1 MSQTQETSEAESLF
15 RKILLGKPL
24 LICVAAIIIYTLAGF
39 FLTPYLVKRQLTAYV
54 SETLGRQMS
63 VEQLRLNPYA
73 LTLDVS
79 GLTLKEPDGSPILS
93 FDRLFVNF
101 ELKSLFRW
109 AWTFAEISLDRPI
122 INIDIR
128 PDNVVNLAR
137 LMKDATLQNAK
148 AESAPQAE
156 QDRQLPRL
164 YFERIR
170 ITKGQLMFADRSDPT
185 PAKATFE
192 PINLQIMDL
201 TTIPER
207 KGPHTIMVTLPQG
220 GNLKWKGEISLDPMG
235 SEGEFALQNFKLATA
250 WRFLQDEL
258 NLEKPQGDVEFKAR
272 YRFSYAEK
280 TPQLVIDRIGVLI
293 SALSLKLRGSQDP
306 TLVLEKISLSDGKF
320 DLACREL
327 NVGHLDLARGKVA
340 AGVGKDGRFNW
351 ERLINTEPVPKKES
365 EKAFEEEERP
375 FRLLLSSVTVDD
387 IAINYLDQSR
397 IDPLGI
403 ELGRFNLKF
412 SAELEKKTKTL
423 EARANN
429 ISLNVSDLSAQ
440 QTGKDDKL
448 VSIKHISARGGEIDV
463 AGRKATIGEIA
474 LSDGQIEAWR
484 DPEGTINWI
493 RLATKGNEGAIAKE
507 IKETRAKNISEGKPW
522 SVLLPS
528 IQVDRFGLRLS
539 DRMLHSPEVYNLKNI
554 HLHVKDFSNKPDSP
568 FKFDLGLEV
577 AQGGTALVKGTVNA
591 FQPSA
596 RLNININSLGLPPLQ
611 PYLNRVTKLSLDS
624 GHVSVRGDVNYG
636 TAGED
641 TVTFAGDVGL
651 NELLLT
657 LPQTKQP
664 FLSWKS
670 LDVRGINF
678 TTTPKGV
685 KVHGVQITDPY
696 CKLVIKK
703 DHTTN
708 MGEVLVTDEEGEKAE
723 AGSGGAEAEGG
734 EDKAGGGGFP
744 FEIKRIRFQNGKLDF
759 ADQSLVLK
767 FGANIRKL
775 NGAIVGLSSR
785 PESRASMEL
794 EGRVGKYGSAEI
806 KGELQPFNVKSYS
819 DVMMIFRNVAMTDLT
834 PYSANFAGRKID
846 SGKLSLDL
854 NYKINKSHLK
864 GENKIIMDSFV
875 LGERVEGPNAVDLPL
890 DLAIALLK
898 DTNDRIDIGLPVEG
912 NLENPEFSY
921 GHLIWKA
928 LFNLITKIAT
938 APFRALA
945 GILGTDEENLDSI
958 AFEAGDADLPPPEAE
973 KLASLAKAFQQ
984 RPQLSLEVRGQY
996 HPEVDAPVL
1005 KALAVKRKLAMQMG
1019 FAVKPNQDPGPVS
1032 FTDSATQ
1039 QALDSIAKQGL
1050 TSETLRSLRKKFG
1063 IPLPKQKSITPPATK
1078 PATKKAIKSKPAKT
1092 PPPPDPEGFY
1102 AEVFEQLV
1110 HKEPIDEGVLKAL
1123 AQGRAT
1129 AIIQELT
1136 KEGGV
1141 DTARVSAV
1149 EPVQAEQGQG
1159 ELVLSKLSIAVRK

>member
-1 MSQTQETSEAESLF
+1 MGQTQETSEAKSLS
-15 RKILLGKPL
+15 RKVFLGKPF

-39 FLTPYLVKRQLTAYV
+39 FLAPYLVKRQLTAYV
-54 SETLGRQMS
+54 SETLGRQMI
-63 VEQLRLNPYA
+63 VEQLCPNPYA

-79 GLTLKEPDGSPILS
+79 GLALKEPDGSPILS

-122 INIDIR
+122 LNIDIR

-137 LMKDATLQNAK
+137 LMKDAAPQDAK

-156 QDRQLPRL
+156 QDHQLPRL
-164 YFERIR
+164 YFERIG

-192 PINLQIMDL
+192 PIDLQIMDL

-207 KGPHTIMVTLPQG
+207 KGLHTIMVTLPQG
-220 GNLKWKGEISLDPMG
+220 GTLKWKGEISLDPMG

-272 YRFSYAEK
+272 YRFSYTQK
-280 TPQLVIDRIGVLI
+280 TPQLVVDRIGVLI
-293 SALSLKLRGSQDP
+293 SALSLKLRGSQNP
-306 TLVLEKISLSDGKF
+306 TLALEKISLSDGKF
-320 DLACREL
+320 DLASREL
-327 NVGHLDLARGKVA
+327 TVGHLDFTRGKIA

-351 ERLINTEPVPKKES
+351 ERLINTEFVPGKAS
-365 EKAFEEEERP
+365 EKTFEEEEGP
-375 FRLLLSSVTVDD
+375 FRLLLNSVTVDD

-397 IDPLGI
+397 VDPLGI

-423 EARANN
+423 ETWANN
-429 ISLNVSDLSAQ
+429 ISLDVFDLSIL
-440 QTGKDDKL
+440 QTGEDDKL

-493 RLATKGNEGAIAKE
+493 RLATKENEGAIAKE
-507 IKETRAKNISEGKPW
+507 IKETRAKNVSEGRPW

-528 IQVDRFGLRLS
+528 IRVERFGLRLS
-539 DRMLHSPEVYNLKNI
+539 DRTLQSPEVYDLENI
-554 HLHVKDFSNKPDSP
+554 RLHVKDFSNKPDSS

-591 FQPSA
+591 FEPSA
-596 RLNININSLGLPPLQ
+596 KVNININSLGLPPLQ

-624 GHVSVRGDVNYG
+624 GHVSVSGDVNYG
-636 TAGED
+636 IAGDD

-657 LPQTKQP
+657 LPQIKQP

-723 AGSGGAEAEGG
+723 AGSGGAKPEGG

-744 FEIKRIRFQNGKLDF
+744 FEIKRIRFQNAKLDF
-759 ADQSLVLK
+759 ADQSLIVK
-767 FGANIRKL
+767 FAANIRKL

-785 PESRASMEL
+785 PKSRASMEL
-794 EGRVGKYGSAEI
+794 EGRVGEYGSVKI

-819 DVMMIFRNVAMTDLT
+819 DVMMIFRNVDMTDLT

-854 NYKINKSHLK
+854 NYKINKSQLK
-864 GENKIIMDSFV
+864 GENKIIIDSFV
-875 LGERVEGPNAVDLPL
+875 LGERVEGPNTVDLPL

-928 LFNLITKIAT
+928 LCNLIAKIAT

-945 GILGTDEENLDSI
+945 GIFGTDEQNLDTI

-973 KLASLAKAFQQ
+973 KLASLAKALQQ
-984 RPQLSLEVRGQY
+984 RPQLSLEVQGQY
-996 HPEVDAPVL
+996 DPVVDAPVL
-1005 KALAVKRKLAMQMG
+1005 KALAVKRRLAIKMG
-1019 FAVKPNQDPGPVS
+1019 FALKHNQDPGPLS
-1032 FTDSATQ
+1032 FTDPGTQ
-1039 QALDSIAKQGL
+1039 RALDIFAKQGL
-1050 TSETLRSLRKKFG
+1050 TFETLNSLRKKFA
-1063 IPLPKQKSITPPATK
+1063 IPLPKQKPITPPPTK
-1078 PATKKAIKSKPAKT
+1078 TATKKKSPKT
-1092 PPPPDPEGFY
+1092 PPPPDPAGFY
-1102 AEVFEQLV
+1102 AEVFKQLV
-1110 HKEPIDEGVLKAL
+1110 NREPVDESVLKAL

-1141 DTARVSAV
+1141 DAARVAAV
-1149 EPVQAEQGQG
+1149 EPAESEQEQG
-1159 ELVLSKLSIAVRK
+1159 EVVASKLNITARK

>member
-1 MSQTQETSEAESLF
+1 MGQTQETSEAESLS
-15 RKILLGKPL
+15 RKVFLGKPF
-24 LICVAAIIIYTLAGF
+24 LIYVAVIIVYTLAGF
-39 FLTPYLVKRQLTAYV
+39 FLAPYLVKRQLTDYV
-54 SETLGRQMS
+54 SKTLGRQMS

-79 GLTLKEPDGSPILS
+79 GLALKEPDGSPILS
-93 FDRLFVNF
+93 FNRLFVNF

-109 AWTFAEISLDRPI
+109 AWTFAEINLDRPI
-122 INIDIR
+122 LNIDIR

-137 LMKDATLQNAK
+137 LMKDAAPQDAK
-148 AESAPQAE
+148 TESAPQGE

-192 PINLQIMDL
+192 PIDLQIMDL

-207 KGPHTIMVTLPQG
+207 NGPYTIMVSLPQG
-220 GNLKWKGEISLDPMG
+220 GTLKWNGEISLDPIR
-235 SEGEFALQNFKLATA
+235 SEGEFALHNLKLATA
-250 WRFLQDEL
+250 WRFFQDEL

-280 TPQLVIDRIGVLI
+280 TPQLVVDRIGVLI
-293 SALSLKLRGSQDP
+293 SALSLKLRGSQYP
-306 TLVLEKISLSDGKF
+306 TLALEKISLSDSKF
-320 DLACREL
+320 DLASREL
-327 NVGHLDLARGKVA
+327 NVGHLDFVRGKVA
-340 AGVGKDGRFNW
+340 TGVGKDGRFNW
-351 ERLINTEPVPKKES
+351 ERLINTESIPGKAS
-365 EKAFEEEERP
+365 EKSFEEEEGP
-375 FRLLLSSVTVDD
+375 FRLLLNSVTIDD

-403 ELGRFNLKF
+403 EMGRFNLKF

-429 ISLNVSDLSAQ
+429 ISLDVSDLSAL
-440 QTGKDDKL
+440 QTDEDDKL
-448 VSIKHISARGGEIDV
+448 ISIKHISARGGEIDF

-493 RLATKGNEGAIAKE
+493 RLATKENEGAIAKE
-507 IKETRAKNISEGKPW
+507 MKETRAKNISEGRPW

-528 IQVDRFGLRLS
+528 IRVDRFGLRLS
-539 DRMLHSPEVYNLKNI
+539 DRTLQSPEVYDLKNI
-554 HLHVKDFSNKPDSP
+554 RLHVKNFSNKTDSP

-591 FQPSA
+591 FEPSA
-596 RLNININSLGLPPLQ
+596 RVNININSLGLPPLQ
-611 PYLNRVTKLSLDS
+611 PYLNSVTKLSIDS

-657 LPQTKQP
+657 LPQIKQP

-708 MGEVLVTDEEGEKAE
+708 IGEVLVTDEEDAKTES
-723 AGSGGAEAEGG
+723 GSG
-734 EDKAGGGGFP
+734 EDKAEGGGFP

-759 ADQSLVLK
+759 ADQSLIVK
-767 FGANIRKL
+767 FAANIRKL

-785 PESRASMEL
+785 PKSRASMEL
-794 EGRVGKYGSAEI
+794 EGRVGEYGSVKI

-819 DVMMIFRNVAMTDLT
+819 DVMMIFRNVEMTDLT

-854 NYKINKSHLK
+854 NYKINKNQLK

-875 LGERVEGPNAVDLPL
+875 LGERVEGPNVVDLPL

-928 LFNLITKIAT
+928 LCNLITKIAT

-945 GILGTDEENLDSI
+945 GIFGTDEKNLDTI
-958 AFEAGDADLPPPEAE
+958 AFEAGDTDLPPPEAE
-973 KLASLAKAFQQ
+973 KLASLSKALQQ
-984 RPQLSLEVRGQY
+984 RPQLSLEVQGQY
-996 HPEVDAPVL
+996 DPVVDAPVL
-1005 KALAVKRKLAMQMG
+1005 KALAVKRSLAMKMG
-1019 FAVKPNQDPGPVS
+1019 FALKPNQDPGPLS
-1032 FTDSATQ
+1032 FTDSGTQ
-1039 QALDSIAKQGL
+1039 RALDIIAKQGL
-1050 TSETLRSLRKKFG
+1050 TSETLNSLRKKFG
-1063 IPLPKQKSITPPATK
+1063 MPLPKQKPITPPPTK
-1078 PATKKAIKSKPAKT
+1078 TAAKKKPTKT
-1092 PPPPDPEGFY
+1092 PPPPDPAGFY
-1102 AEVFEQLV
+1102 AEVFKQLV
-1110 HKEPIDEGVLKAL
+1110 NRELIDESVLKAL

-1141 DTARVSAV
+1141 DAARLAAV
-1149 EPVQAEQGQG
+1149 EPVETKQEQG
-1159 ELVLSKLSIAVRK
+1159 ELVPSKLNITVRK

>member
-1 MSQTQETSEAESLF
+1 MGQTQETSEAESLS
-15 RKILLGKPL
+15 RKVFLGKPF
-24 LICVAAIIIYTLAGF
+24 LICVAAIVIYTLAGF
-39 FLTPYLVKRQLTAYV
+39 FLAPYLVKRQLTAYA
-54 SETLGRQMS
+54 SETLGRRMS
-63 VEQLRLNPYA
+63 VEKLRFNPYA

-79 GLTLKEPDGSPILS
+79 GLALKEPDGSPIFS

-122 INIDIR
+122 LNIDIR

-137 LMKDATLQNAK
+137 LIKDAAPQDAK
-148 AESAPQAE
+148 TESAPQAE

-170 ITKGQLMFADRSDPT
+170 ITKGQLIFTDRSDLT

-192 PINLQIMDL
+192 PIDLQIMGL

-207 KGPHTIMVTLPQG
+207 KGPHSIMITFPQG
-220 GNLKWKGEISLDPMG
+220 GTLKWNGEISLDPIG
-235 SEGEFALQNFKLATA
+235 SEGEFELHNLKLATP

-258 NLEKPQGDVEFKAR
+258 NLEKPQGDVGFKAR

-280 TPQLVIDRIGVLI
+280 TPQLVVDRIGVLI

-306 TLVLEKISLSDGKF
+306 TLALEKISLSDGKF
-320 DLACREL
+320 DLASREL
-327 NVGHLDLARGKVA
+327 TVGHLDFVRGKVA
-340 AGVGKDGRFNW
+340 ARVGNDGRFNW
-351 ERLINTEPVPKKES
+351 ERLINTESVPGKAS
-365 EKAFEEEERP
+365 EKAFEEGKGL
-375 FRLLLSSVTVDD
+375 FRLILNSVTVGD

-403 ELGRFNLKF
+403 EIGRLNLKF

-423 EARANN
+423 ETRANN
-429 ISLNVSDLSAQ
+429 ISLDVSDLSVLQ
-440 QTGKDDKL
+440 SGEDDKL

-463 AGRKATIGEIA
+463 AERKATIGEIA

-484 DPEGTINWI
+484 NPEGTINWI
-493 RLATKGNEGAIAKE
+493 RLANKENEGAIAKE
-507 IKETRAKNISEGKPW
+507 IKETRAKNVSEGRPW

-528 IQVDRFGLRLS
+528 IGVDRFGLRLS
-539 DRMLHSPEVYNLKNI
+539 DRTLQSPEVYDLKNI
-554 HLHVKDFSNKPDSP
+554 RLHVKDFSNKPDSP
-568 FKFDLGLEV
+568 FKFDLGLDV

-591 FQPSA
+591 FEPSA
-596 RLNININSLGLPPLQ
+596 RVNISINSLDLPPLQ

-641 TVTFAGDVGL
+641 TVTFAGDVDL

-657 LPQTKQP
+657 LPQIKQP

-678 TTTPKGV
+678 ATTPKGV

-696 CKLVIKK
+696 CKLIIKK

-708 MGEVLVTDEEGEKAE
+708 IGEVLLTDEEGEKAE
-723 AGSGGAEAEGG
+723 AGSGKDEAEGG

-744 FEIKRIRFQNGKLDF
+744 FEIKRIRFQNGTLDF
-759 ADQSLVLK
+759 ADQSLLLNFV
-767 FGANIRKL
+767 ANIRKL
-775 NGAIVGLSSR
+775 NGSIVGLSSR
-785 PESRASMEL
+785 PKSRASMEL

-819 DVMMIFRNVAMTDLT
+819 AVMMIFRNVEMTDLT

-854 NYKINKSHLK
+854 NYKINKSQLK

-928 LFNLITKIAT
+928 LCNLITKIAT

-945 GILGTDEENLDSI
+945 GILGTDEESLDTI
-958 AFEAGDADLPPPEAE
+958 AFEAGDADLPPPETE
-973 KLASLAKAFQQ
+973 KLASLAKALQQ
-984 RPQLSLEVRGQY
+984 RPQLALEVQGQY
-996 HPEVDAPVL
+996 DPVVDAPVL
-1005 KALAVKRKLAMQMG
+1005 KALAVKRRLAMEMG

-1032 FTDSATQ
+1032 FTDSGTQ
-1039 QALDSIAKQGL
+1039 RALDIIAEQGL
-1050 TSETLRSLRKKFG
+1050 TSETLNSLRKTFG
-1063 IPLPKQKSITPPATK
+1063 MPLPKQKPITPPLTK
-1078 PATKKAIKSKPAKT
+1078 TATKKKPAKT
-1092 PPPPDPEGFY
+1092 PPPSDPAGFY
-1102 AEVFEQLV
+1102 AEVFKQLV
-1110 HKEPIDEGVLKAL
+1110 NREPIDESVLKAL

-1136 KEGGV
+1136 RNGKVEA
-1141 DTARVSAV
+1141 DRISAV
-1149 EPVQAEQGQG
+1149 EPVKAEQEQG
-1159 ELVLSKLSIAVRK
+1159 EIVPLKLNITVRK

>member
-1 MSQTQETSEAESLF
+1 MGQTQETSEAESLS
-15 RKILLGKPL
+15 RKVFLGKPF
-24 LICVAAIIIYTLAGF
+24 LIYVAVIIVYTLAGF
-39 FLTPYLVKRQLTAYV
+39 FLAPYLVKRQLTDYV
-54 SETLGRQMS
+54 SKTLGRQMS

-79 GLTLKEPDGSPILS
+79 GLALKEPDGSPILS
-93 FDRLFVNF
+93 FNRLFVNF

-109 AWTFAEISLDRPI
+109 AWTFAEINLDRPI
-122 INIDIR
+122 LNIDIR

-137 LMKDATLQNAK
+137 LMKDAAPQDAK
-148 AESAPQAE
+148 TESAPQGE

-192 PINLQIMDL
+192 PIDLQIMDL

-207 KGPHTIMVTLPQG
+207 NGPYTIMVSLPQG
-220 GNLKWKGEISLDPMG
+220 GTLKWNGEISLDPIR
-235 SEGEFALQNFKLATA
+235 SEGEFALHNLKLATA
-250 WRFLQDEL
+250 WRFFQDEL

-280 TPQLVIDRIGVLI
+280 TPQLVVDRIGVLI
-293 SALSLKLRGSQDP
+293 SALSLKLRGSQYP
-306 TLVLEKISLSDGKF
+306 TLALEKISLSDSKF
-320 DLACREL
+320 DLASREL
-327 NVGHLDLARGKVA
+327 NVGHLDFVRGKVA
-340 AGVGKDGRFNW
+340 TGVGKDGRFNW
-351 ERLINTEPVPKKES
+351 ERLINTESIPGKAS
-365 EKAFEEEERP
+365 EKSFEEEEGP
-375 FRLLLSSVTVDD
+375 FRLLLNSVTIDD

-403 ELGRFNLKF
+403 EMGRFNLKF

-429 ISLNVSDLSAQ
+429 ISLDVSDLSAL
-440 QTGKDDKL
+440 QTDEDDKL
-448 VSIKHISARGGEIDV
+448 ISIKHISARGGEIDF

-493 RLATKGNEGAIAKE
+493 RLATKENEGAIAKE
-507 IKETRAKNISEGKPW
+507 MKETRAKNISEGRPW

-528 IQVDRFGLRLS
+528 IRVDRFGLRLS
-539 DRMLHSPEVYNLKNI
+539 DRTLQSPEVYDLKNI
-554 HLHVKDFSNKPDSP
+554 RLHVKNFSNKTDSP

-591 FQPSA
+591 FEPSA
-596 RLNININSLGLPPLQ
+596 RVNININSLGLPPLQ
-611 PYLNRVTKLSLDS
+611 PYLNSVTKLSIDS

-657 LPQTKQP
+657 LPQIKQP

-708 MGEVLVTDEEGEKAE
+708 IGEVLVTDEEDAKTES
-723 AGSGGAEAEGG
+723 GSG
-734 EDKAGGGGFP
+734 EDKAEGGGFP

-759 ADQSLVLK
+759 ADQSLIVK
-767 FGANIRKL
+767 FAANIRKL

-785 PESRASMEL
+785 PKSRASMEL
-794 EGRVGKYGSAEI
+794 EGRVGEYGSVKI

-819 DVMMIFRNVAMTDLT
+819 DVMMIFRNVEMTDLT

-854 NYKINKSHLK
+854 NYKINKNQLK

-875 LGERVEGPNAVDLPL
+875 LGERVEGPNVVDLPL

-928 LFNLITKIAT
+928 LCNLITKIAI

-945 GILGTDEENLDSI
+945 GIFGTDEKNLDTI
-958 AFEAGDADLPPPEAE
+958 AFEAGDTDLPPPEAE
-973 KLASLAKAFQQ
+973 KLASLSKALQQ
-984 RPQLSLEVRGQY
+984 RPQLSLEVQGQY
-996 HPEVDAPVL
+996 DPVVDAPVL
-1005 KALAVKRKLAMQMG
+1005 KALAVKRSLAMKMG
-1019 FAVKPNQDPGPVS
+1019 FALKPNQDPGPLS
-1032 FTDSATQ
+1032 FTDSGTQ
-1039 QALDSIAKQGL
+1039 RALDIIAKQGL
-1050 TSETLRSLRKKFG
+1050 TSETLNSLRKKFG
-1063 IPLPKQKSITPPATK
+1063 MPLPKQKPITPPPTK
-1078 PATKKAIKSKPAKT
+1078 TAAKKKPTKT
-1092 PPPPDPEGFY
+1092 PPPPDPAGFY
-1102 AEVFEQLV
+1102 AEVFKQLV
-1110 HKEPIDEGVLKAL
+1110 NRELIDESVLKAL

-1141 DTARVSAV
+1141 DAARLAAV
-1149 EPVQAEQGQG
+1149 EPVETKQEQG
-1159 ELVLSKLSIAVRK
+1159 ELVPSKLNITVRK